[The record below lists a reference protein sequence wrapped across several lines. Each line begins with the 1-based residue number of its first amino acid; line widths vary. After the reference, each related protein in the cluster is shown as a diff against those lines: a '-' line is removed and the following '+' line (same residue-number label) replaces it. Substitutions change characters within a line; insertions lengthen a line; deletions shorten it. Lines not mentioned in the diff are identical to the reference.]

1 LAIVTVADAQGTPL
15 KAGDFNFWNEVK
27 QQSDQC
33 DLVSSL
39 LRLPVSVTTSLL
51 CAS

>member
-1 LAIVTVADAQGTPL
+1 VADAQGTPL

-33 DLVSSL
+33 DLVMRSIAYIDQRQLVL
-39 LRLPVSVTTSLL
+39 LMALPMV
-51 CAS
+51 